1 MLDEAT
7 ANIDQISEQ
16 MIQEAIQIAL
26 KGRTSIVIAH
36 RISTIELA
44 DRIVI
49 INKGK
54 IEKIGTHLELLKN
67 KNIYSDLHKILHN
80 Q

>member
-1 MLDEAT
+1 
-7 ANIDQISEQ
+7 
-16 MIQEAIQIAL
+16 MIQKAIKIAL

-49 INKGK
+49 INSGK
-54 IEKIGTHLELLKN
+54 IEKIGTHDELLKGQ
-67 KNIYSDLHKILHN
+67 NIYSELYKILHS